1 MFTSTDWLFAVVL
14 VAEVFAFY
22 YFYSHGAGVHAV
34 YFAWYAWIIDV
45 LAILSGCIIMST
57 AIFAERTPYFFS
69 ESVPDSFIVFIFI
82 VGSWQA
88 SIHAVK
94 LYLRTF
100 DRERVKRVRAKY
112 SK

>member
-1 MFTSTDWLFAVVL
+1 MR
-14 VAEVFAFY
+14 
-22 YFYSHGAGVHAV
+22 AV
-34 YFAWYAWIIDV
+34 YFAWYAWIIDI

-57 AIFAERTPYFFS
+57 AIFSVHYPFFFRDT
-69 ESVPDSFIVFIFI
+69 VPFLFVVFIYV

-100 DRERVKRVRAKY
+100 DRERVKKVHAKY
-112 SK
+112 AK